1 MSEIEKKEEKHP
13 YKLEPKVTEPLLT
26 AIRLGMFIEHACA
39 YAGIDSST
47 FRLWR
52 QDAADGIEPFASFWP
67 DVTKAEA
74 DSIIRRMSRI
84 EKAAEEGN
92 WTADAWVLERKY
104 PDKFGK
110 RDRLEISADNNQP
123 KEVNLTWAE
132 GGLINRDEIIIDKQE
147 EEE

>member
-13 YKLEPKVTEPLLT
+13 YKLDSKVTEPLLT

-39 YAGIDSST
+39 YAGINSST
-47 FRLWR
+47 FRRWR
-52 QDAADGIEPFASFWP
+52 QDALDGIEPFKSFWP
-67 DVTKAEA
+67 EVTKAEA

-84 EKAAEEGN
+84 EQAAIEGN

-110 RDRLEISADNNQP
+110 RDRLEISAENNQP

-132 GGLINRDEIIIDKQE
+132 GGLINRDEIIIDKKDE
-147 EEE
+147 EE

>member
-1 MSEIEKKEEKHP
+1 MSEIEKKEEKNP
-13 YKLEPKVTEPLLT
+13 YKFEPKVTEALLT

-47 FRLWR
+47 FRRWR
-52 QDAADGIEPFASFWP
+52 QDALDGIEPFKSFWP
-67 DVTKAEA
+67 EVTKAEA

-84 EKAAEEGN
+84 EKAAEDGN

-110 RDRLEISADNNQP
+110 RDRLEISAENNQP

-132 GGLINRDEIIIDKQE
+132 GGLINRDEIIIESKQE
-147 EEE
+147 EE